1 MSLVVKSLG
10 SEVCYR
16 KIFPVWYINISL
28 FLLLLQIFISKS
40 YDATTHFETVCEDIM
55 SMYERIT
62 GEKFDLSVISLA
74 EVDVEES

>member
-1 MSLVVKSLG
+1 MSVVILVISRWV
-10 SEVCYR
+10 
-16 KIFPVWYINISL
+16 IATNISL
-28 FLLLLQIFISKS
+28 FSLLLQIFISKS

-62 GEKFDLSVISLA
+62 GEKFDLSAISLA